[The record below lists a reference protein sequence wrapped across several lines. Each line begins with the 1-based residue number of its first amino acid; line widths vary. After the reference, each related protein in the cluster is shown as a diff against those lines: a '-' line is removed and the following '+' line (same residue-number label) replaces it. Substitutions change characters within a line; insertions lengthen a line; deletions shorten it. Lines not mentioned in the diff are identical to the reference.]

1 MSYENTTHKVNLTGG
16 EISTILYHLD
26 CAFSN
31 ISEDIHPPEIQRIY
45 AELQSVTD
53 NYYAQL
59 EEINELKS
67 LLNEWGKLTMKQ
79 TNLPSD
85 LSFSK
90 HELETILY
98 SLEGYIDGNDDTE
111 LCEELED
118 IVYKLAM
125 ILEEEN

>member
-45 AELQSVTD
+45 TELQSVTD

-125 ILEEEN
+125 ILQEEN